1 MPSKSLYGTCDAGQN
16 WERGLQGFL
25 ADGLRREG
33 SSTSLFS
40 QGACGA
46 CAAARGDDAT
56 IQAPQHKAE
65 WLKRVLEKRYEIK
78 TQVIGGEADLE
89 KDLRMLNR
97 TYGGARD
104 DFGSKQ
110 MDVARLR
117 S

>member
-1 MPSKSLYGTCDAGQN
+1 MPSKSLHSTCDAGQN

-65 WLKRVLEKRYEIK
+65 WLKRVLEKRFEIK
-78 TQVIGGEADLE
+78 TQVIGGEAD
-89 KDLRMLNR
+89 
-97 TYGGARD
+97 
-104 DFGSKQ
+104 
-110 MDVARLR
+110 
-117 S
+117 